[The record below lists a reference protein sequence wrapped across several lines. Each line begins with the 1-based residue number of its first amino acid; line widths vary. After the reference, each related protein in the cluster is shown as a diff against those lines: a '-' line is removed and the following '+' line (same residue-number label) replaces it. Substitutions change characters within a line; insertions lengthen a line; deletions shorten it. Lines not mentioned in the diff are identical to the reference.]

1 MASKNIVK
9 DLQAIQDEIKE
20 LRNYKKS
27 VQKYL
32 QKGADF
38 LDEKQAEKVSSFE
51 AKICLYY
58 GLKSE
63 AEKQRWLDVMLND
76 HSKNFWERQTDTN

>member
-20 LRNYKKS
+20 LRDYKKS
-27 VQKYL
+27 VQRYL
-32 QKGADF
+32 QKSADF
-38 LDEKQAEKVSSFE
+38 MDEKTTEKASSFE

-76 HSKNFWERQTDTN
+76 NSKHFWERQTETN